1 MTMITKPPFLD
12 STGQLMANSLSQLA
26 ETNAKMV
33 DVLNLIAV
41 SQGGAPE
48 LTNWRQIQTAVA
60 SGNGPRY
67 LPVGTQLQVGHSVY
81 GTHLFDVVAHDYLKS
96 SRDPNA
102 HTMTLLQHDLL
113 SITTQYDASQAFYY
127 AAVPLAAGT
136 YNVTLG
142 SAYSSWEAGTYQFTL
157 SQEVPAG
164 GQLCVSGYAS
174 TALTSL
180 NVVSYSSQTS
190 TTPLESVPISTGSG
204 GTSLGTFGEGDINN
218 IQRVSYGSNNYKES
232 AIRQLLN
239 STDAAGS
246 VWTPHTMFDRPPA
259 WASTVAGYAGGLDPD
274 FLSVVTPV
282 ALPCSANN
290 VYEAPDSTI
299 TKGTQ
304 YTLEDTLY
312 LVSRTEVFG
321 TSDVTDGSVLL
332 PYFDGA
338 TDTDRVKYRNNSA
351 AYWWLRTPYSS
362 DAYSVRIVFSDGTLS
377 YHGAYNSCG
386 LAPACTI
393 A

>member
-1 MTMITKPPFLD
+1 MSNVTKPIMLD
-12 STGQLMANSLSQLA
+12 ETGREIADAIKLLA
-26 ETNAKMV
+26 VA
-33 DVLNLIAV
+33 
-41 SQGGAPE
+41 QGGAPE
-48 LTNWRQIQTAVA
+48 FDNWQQIRTAIA
-60 SGNGPRY
+60 NGMGPKY
-67 LPVGTQLQVGHSVY
+67 FPVGTQLAVNHSVY
-81 GTHLFDVVAHDYLKS
+81 GTHLFTVVAHDYLKS

-113 SITTQYDASQAFYY
+113 YITAQYDAPQAFYY
-127 AAVPLAAGT
+127 ASVPLAAGT

-157 SQEVPAG
+157 SQEIPAG
-164 GQLCVSGYAS
+164 GQLCISGYAS
-174 TALTSL
+174 AALTSL

-190 TTPLESVPISTGSG
+190 TTPLESVQISTGSS
-204 GTSLGTFGEGDINN
+204 GTGLGTFGEGDINN

-246 VWTPHTMFDRPPA
+246 VWTPQTMFDRPPA

-282 ALPCSANN
+282 ALPCSASN

-299 TKGTQ
+299 AKGTQ
-304 YTLEDTLY
+304 YTLDDMLY
-312 LVSRTEVFG
+312 FVSRTEVFG

-338 TDTDRVKYRNNSA
+338 TDTDRVKYQGNSA
-351 AYWWLRTPYSS
+351 ADWWLRTPDLSR
-362 DAYSVRIVFSDGTLS
+362 ANGVLRVRRDGTLRYDVAS
-377 YHGAYNSCG
+377 VPTG
-386 LAPACTI
+386 LDPACTI